1 MEDEIGERRERGE
14 REGED
19 GDRDEGTEPRKA
31 EQNCNK
37 MTRLKLAINHSK
49 RLVHSCPPTV
59 HLRSCDSYFFSNLAL
74 LCIQQPHQSAVD
86 RHLLRMVS
94 NPVGHRHTHTHTAHS
109 HPIQ

>member
-37 MTRLKLAINHSK
+37 MTRLKLAINPQQKVSPFK
-49 RLVHSCPPTV
+49 SSNSSPTK
-59 HLRSCDSYFFSNLAL
+59 L
-74 LCIQQPHQSAVD
+74 
-86 RHLLRMVS
+86 
-94 NPVGHRHTHTHTAHS
+94 
-109 HPIQ
+109 